1 MFIDVHTHLTDK
13 AFDADRKEVI
23 ERSQCVALVNNG
35 YTIKD
40 NRDTLVLAKKFP
52 LVKVALGL
60 HPSETAVLSQR
71 KIDAEIDWIANQKC
85 VAIGEIGLDFTYQEQ
100 EKQIVSFRKLITLA
114 LKKNIPM
121 IIHSRKAEKEV
132 LDVLEEM
139 KARKVILH
147 CFSGKAKLV
156 ERAEKLRY
164 MFSVPP
170 IVNHSQQ
177 FQDLV
182 KKVSITKLLT
192 ETDAPF
198 LSPKKGER
206 NEPAYVEMSVK
217 KIAEIKGMDPKEVEN
232 SIFANYQRL
241 FYV

>member
-1 MFIDVHTHLTDK
+1 MFVDVHTHLTDK
-13 AFDADRKEVI
+13 AFDVDRKDVI
-23 ERSQCVALVNNG
+23 ERSGCIALVNNG
-35 YTIKD
+35 YTIQD
-40 NRDTLVLAKKFP
+40 NRETIALAKKFP
-52 LVKVALGL
+52 LVKIALGL
-60 HPSETAVLSQR
+60 HPSETAVLSQ
-71 KIDAEIDWIANQKC
+71 KEIDAEIDWISKQKC
-85 VAIGEIGLDFTYQEQ
+85 IAIGEIGLDFTYEGQ
-100 EKQIVSFRKLITLA
+100 EKQIVSFRKLIELA
-114 LKKNIPM
+114 LKKDIPM

-139 KARKVILH
+139 KAKKVILH
-147 CFSGKAKLV
+147 CFSGKVKLV
-156 ERAEKLRY
+156 ERAEKLGY
-164 MFSVPP
+164 TFSVPP

-206 NEPAYVEMSVK
+206 NEPAYVQISVK
-217 KIAEIKGMDPKEVEN
+217 KIAELKGMDPKEVEN

-241 FYV
+241 FF